1 MSHIT
6 DIRKFR
12 KRQHQ
17 YPKFG
22 HTQGEIQKKPANKY
36 IISIQGMVKLR
47 KPSFFLWFPE
57 FHPVF
62 LFFLIASTAAT

>member
-36 IISIQGMVKLR
+36 ISNQGVVKLR
-47 KPSFFLWFPE
+47 KPSKKFDGFLSFTLSSFF
-57 FHPVF
+57 
-62 LFFLIASTAAT
+62 S